1 MKLNPN
7 APSFITFDLEIEGA
21 SSPQFVRLVLGKQNQ
36 LAINAEKSGD
46 RWSFRVPPL
55 QAYGLGSEIPAQIEV
70 CVDGHFI
77 IAHSSNV
84 DFGPTATIEFD
95 TPVDNPVTI
104 DEPVEEGPKTV
115 PVSVIEPLIDAP
127 VETDDDEDEERAI
140 DFAPLGADVAKFM
153 LPKSSVKPTASIMK
167 NIMQATKDAPVKQVH
182 RIKEHISPTVR
193 KNYSITRGEII
204 DI

>member
-1 MKLNPN
+1 MKLNLDN
-7 APSFITFDLEIEGA
+7 PSFITFDLSIEGA
-21 SSPQFVRLVLGKQNQ
+21 SEPQFVRLVLGKQNQ
-36 LAINAEKSGD
+36 LAVNAEKNGD
-46 RWSFRVPPL
+46 KWSFRVPPL

-84 DFGPTATIEFD
+84 DFGPAAAIEFGP
-95 TPVDNPVTI
+95 PVDNSVTL
-104 DEPVEEGPKTV
+104 DEPVEEGPKTM

-127 VETDDDEDEERAI
+127 VETDDNEDEERAI
-140 DFAPLGADVAKFM
+140 DFTPLGADVAKFM

-167 NIMQATKDAPVKQVH
+167 NIMQATKDTPVKHVH
-182 RIKEHISPTVR
+182 RIKEHITPVIK
-193 KNYSITRGEII
+193 KNYIIKRGEII